1 MYLNQNVLIKT
12 LWRELQNP
20 GAATMTRAGKLTAPG
35 GDQYL
40 TREDAPQEG
49 PSAERL
55 PQRLVRASAT
65 ALVLPGAVPHP
76 CKRRVIT
83 PALFGPQNCGW
94 SWWAQELRSRS
105 LGATR
110 SGSASSWA
118 AWGWGSGSPPFP
130 APRSSRGAAPA
141 PAPAARGAP
150 ATFLSSPG
158 CHPRP
163 PRGPAAARRPA
174 GEVGTAHR
182 SAAPATVRSSWR
194 RRVVSTARRA
204 HL

>member
-35 GDQYL
+35 GDQYV

-65 ALVLPGAVPHP
+65 ALVLQGAAPRP
-76 CKRRVIT
+76 CKWRVIT
-83 PALFGPQNCGW
+83 PALFGPKNCGW
-94 SWWAQELRSRS
+94 SWWAQELRESQPERHPQRLCLQ
-105 LGATR
+105 LG
-110 SGSASSWA
+110 GL
-118 AWGWGSGSPPFP
+118 GMGLGPPPFP
-130 APRSSRGAAPA
+130 APRSIRGAA

-163 PRGPAAARRPA
+163 PRGPAAARRPV

-194 RRVVSTARRA
+194 RRVVSTASRA
-204 HL
+204 YL

>member
-1 MYLNQNVLIKT
+1 MYLNQSVLIKT

-118 AWGWGSGSPPFP
+118 AWGWGSGRLP
-130 APRSSRGAAPA
+130 SRL
-141 PAPAARGAP
+141 PAPAAARLRLRLPGEHQRPSCPLQGAIP
-150 ATFLSSPG
+150 ALPG
-158 CHPRP
+158 VPR
-163 PRGPAAARRPA
+163 RLGARQERWGQLTGQRRRRPC
-174 GEVGTAHR
+174 
-182 SAAPATVRSSWR
+182 AAPGDAAW
-194 RRVVSTARRA
+194 
-204 HL
+204 